1 MTNTVMNKIFKA
13 AEEIDLAND
22 FMTEALK
29 ALEGG
34 ATDDCIK
41 YASEVLTVS
50 IASIEQ
56 RLAAIYLM
64 DLATKNK
71 EEVAKILDLAYDPN
85 PQQTHNN
92 QAYQTLYKACDEF
105 NASMVAIQA
114 KL

>member
-1 MTNTVMNKIFKA
+1 MTNTVMTKIFKA
-13 AEEIDLAND
+13 AEEIELAND
-22 FMTEALK
+22 LMTEALK

-41 YASEVLTVS
+41 YASDVLTVS

-64 DLATKNK
+64 DLAQKSK
-71 EEVAKILDLAYDPN
+71 AEVAKILEFAYDPN

-92 QAYQTLYKACDEF
+92 QARQALYKACDEF
-105 NASMVAIQA
+105 DTSMVAIQA